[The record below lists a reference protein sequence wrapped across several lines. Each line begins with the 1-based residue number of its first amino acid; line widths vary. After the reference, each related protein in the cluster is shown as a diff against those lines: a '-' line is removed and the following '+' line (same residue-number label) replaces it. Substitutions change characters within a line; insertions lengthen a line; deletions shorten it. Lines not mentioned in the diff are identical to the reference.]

1 MSDAR
6 FEDGAE
12 VPLNLRAEA
21 ADDLAVIS
29 ALVQDAVLTGGDVQW
44 NGARRQM
51 VFLLNRFRWE
61 DRAIA
66 EREKR
71 AYERVRS
78 LLVISD
84 VVKVASSGIDRA
96 DKDIVLSVLE
106 LAWTA
111 GEDGTGY
118 LVLTFAGHGEIRV
131 DVECLSIDLRDVTRP
146 YRAISGAAPDHST
159 R

>member
-12 VPLNLRAEA
+12 TPLNLRAET
-21 ADDLAVIS
+21 ADDLAIIS
-29 ALVQDAVLTGGDVQW
+29 ALIQDAVLTGADVQW
-44 NGARRQM
+44 NAQRRQLM
-51 VFLLNRFRWE
+51 FLVNRFRWE

-96 DKDIVLSVLE
+96 DKDVVLSVLE

-111 GEDGTGY
+111 GDDGTGH
-118 LVLTFAGHGEIRV
+118 LVLTLAGHGEIRA
-131 DVECLSIDLRDVTRP
+131 DAECLSVDLRDVTRP